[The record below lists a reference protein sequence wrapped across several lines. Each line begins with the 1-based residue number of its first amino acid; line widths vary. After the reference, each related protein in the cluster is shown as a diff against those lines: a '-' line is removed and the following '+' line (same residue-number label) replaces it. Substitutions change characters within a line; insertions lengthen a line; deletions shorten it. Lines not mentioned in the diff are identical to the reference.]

1 MKIIQLM
8 FQSSLNK
15 SCNQN
20 FNIKISIIELPSN
33 WSQLCFYITKI
44 HILPTVRDH
53 GPDTGITL
61 THTLKDSRL
70 ALNLSNVPYGIPSLT
85 SSSAQARNI
94 FVIILKTKRVIKT
107 NFCRSIQCYY
117 YKIKI
122 ENITFNSFSY
132 ETATILTRR
141 NINDIKIVNIYFM
154 SAVSYV
160 YLSLCTLNLHI
171 TVSCTMTFNRFIM
184 FRSSS

>member
-1 MKIIQLM
+1 MKIIQLL
-8 FQSSLNK
+8 FQNSLNK

-53 GPDTGITL
+53 GPDTGNTL

-141 NINDIKIVNIYFM
+141 NIIDIKNCKHLLHECRVICISIFM
-154 SAVSYV
+154 YLESAYHGIQYHDV
-160 YLSLCTLNLHI
+160 
-171 TVSCTMTFNRFIM
+171 
-184 FRSSS
+184 